1 MISLPKKKGI
11 AMSLLEERN
20 ERLVRQVEEED
31 DDEEEE
37 ASAAD
42 EE

>member
-11 AMSLLEERN
+11 SLTLIEERD
-20 ERLVRQVEEED
+20 ERFGRQAEEAS
-31 DDEEEE
+31 EEEE
-37 ASAAD
+37 ASD